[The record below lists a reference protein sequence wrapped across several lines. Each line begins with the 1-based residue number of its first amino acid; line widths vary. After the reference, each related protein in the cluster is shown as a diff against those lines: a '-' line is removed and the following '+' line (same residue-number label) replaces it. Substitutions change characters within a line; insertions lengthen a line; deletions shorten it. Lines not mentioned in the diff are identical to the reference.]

1 MCSCNSSKKG
11 GTATATRVFTHTYTD
26 ESGKTVTKPYSSEMD
41 ARMQAARL
49 GGTVK

>member
-11 GTATATRVFTHTYTD
+11 GVATSSRTFTHTYTD
-26 ESGKTVTKPYSSEMD
+26 TNGKTQTQSYSDEMD
-41 ARMQAARL
+41 ARMAASRL